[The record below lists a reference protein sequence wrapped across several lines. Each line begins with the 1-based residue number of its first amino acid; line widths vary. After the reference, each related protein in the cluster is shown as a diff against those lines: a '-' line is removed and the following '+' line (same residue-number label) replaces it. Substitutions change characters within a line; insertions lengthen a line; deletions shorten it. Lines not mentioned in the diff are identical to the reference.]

1 MYNAVCKWL
10 LAIPEN
16 KDHDRVDVFAL
27 KEFAGRRNALKKYLS
42 KYAGRVKILESAPR
56 VHLSD
61 PANRIF
67 THPGLDR
74 GIDLIFV
81 RNYIRSYKLRLSTF
95 QWPKS
100 DKLNVG
106 EMEKLR
112 GLLIGEIKYLGGCN
126 VQWRPSGPEPAG
138 KFSSLAMLQD
148 KALTFP
154 VRAGASG
161 CPGSKE
167 SGDESSSS
175 VEVVG
180 VQQLPTGG
188 AAALGSRDGE
198 KASENG
204 YIGLWWVMF
213 PLPMYVSL
221 SPL

>member
-1 MYNAVCKWL
+1 MYNAVRKWL
-10 LAIPEN
+10 LEN
-16 KDHDRVDVFAL
+16 FENMDRVDVFAL

-67 THPGLDR
+67 THPGLDH

-100 DKLNVG
+100 DELNVG

-161 CPGSKE
+161 GPGPKE

>member
-10 LAIPEN
+10 LENPETE
-16 KDHDRVDVFAL
+16 DCVDVFAL
-27 KEFAGRRNALKKYLS
+27 EPFAGRRNDLKKYLG
-42 KYAGRVKILESAPR
+42 KYAGRMKILESAPR
-56 VHLSD
+56 VYLSD

-67 THPGLDR
+67 TPPGLVE
-74 GIDLIFV
+74 GIDIRFIPNNI
-81 RNYIRSYKLRLSTF
+81 RNYNSRHRAFHWPRL
-95 QWPKS
+95 
-100 DKLNVG
+100 DRLNVA

-112 GLLIGEIKYLGGCN
+112 GLLVLEIKYLGGCN

-161 CPGSKE
+161 GPGPKE

>member
-1 MYNAVCKWL
+1 
-10 LAIPEN
+10 
-16 KDHDRVDVFAL
+16 
-27 KEFAGRRNALKKYLS
+27 
-42 KYAGRVKILESAPR
+42 
-56 VHLSD
+56 
-61 PANRIF
+61 
-67 THPGLDR
+67 
-74 GIDLIFV
+74 
-81 RNYIRSYKLRLSTF
+81 
-95 QWPKS
+95 
-100 DKLNVG
+100 
-106 EMEKLR
+106 MEKLR